1 MILYETTVFGDSASE
16 TDCPEVAAYRRS
28 VLYSRLGSSSGPD
41 PYIPLPQALRTG
53 ASARTLSPRAAR
65 SEAIMMLMALLR
77 MPSIACLRSSLAS
90 PRTQIRNGQLVVSCD
105 RSNWQ
110 ILP

>member
-1 MILYETTVFGDSASE
+1 MAVPNLYTLHVD
-16 TDCPEVAAYRRS
+16 PELALITANE
-28 VLYSRLGSSSGPD
+28 SGLD
-41 PYIPLPQALRTG
+41 FCEQRDRCALRTG
-53 ASARTLSPRAAR
+53 ASARMLSPRAAR